1 MYRITRL
8 ENRHILCT
16 SPQCTTYQIK
26 LLVDTGAELNIIKI
40 TSLEDHILID
50 TNKQQR
56 LQGITNEITNTIGST
71 WLDVLVGKNSF
82 KAEFFVVDSDF
93 PIPGDGIVG
102 EPFLMETQ
110 AVIDIGQGELSFPD
124 KTTMELRARCETLV
138 PVCVN
143 DPEMES
149 KGIIIHAQPITDNVS
164 CGNVLNNI
172 INQQLLISV
181 INTSDEAC
189 TINIPKL
196 EELAYEIVNEAS
208 VKHVS
213 GIKEIT
219 INQSD
224 RIEQINKTLRMEHMS
239 TEEREAI
246 QNLCHE
252 FSDVFYLDGDR
263 ISCTNAVYHE
273 IKTPGVTQPIHQK
286 PYRLPYSQKE
296 EISKQVEEMQ
306 RDGIIRQSDSPW
318 NAPLL
323 VVPKKEDAS
332 GTKKYRVVVDFRKL
346 NNVTVGDAFPM
357 PNVTEILDQL
367 GKAKYFT
374 CLDMASGYHQ
384 IPLQAED
391 RQKTGFSTD
400 QGHFEFERM
409 CFGLKGAPATFQ
421 RMMNRVLVGL
431 NGIKT
436 FVYLDDVIIIGT
448 SLEDHQKQLK
458 EVFGRLRKYNL
469 KLQPLKC
476 EFLRKEVAYLGHII
490 TDEGVKPDPKTTECV
505 TRFPVPKNQKDVKSF
520 LGLAGYYRRFIKN
533 FSQLTKPLT
542 NLLKKDAEFIWNDL
556 CQNAFVELKELLVSK
571 PLLQYPDFSRP
582 FIVTTDASNVAI
594 GAILSQGNIGGDLP
608 IAYISRTLNKAEK
621 NYNTTEKEL
630 LAIVWATK
638 QFRPYLFGRRFTIV
652 TDHKPLTWLFNVKDP
667 GARLVRWRLQLEEH
681 EYDIVYKPG
690 TANTNSDALSRI
702 APINSTSN
710 VEEYP
715 TNTYEKYKE
724 DIQTKVIVN
733 ANVVEVEGDLF
744 EATEDFALGH
754 CVSKDFKMSQG
765 VALEF
770 RRRFGQVDKLIQQ
783 NKSVT
788 EITAIKNNQQYL
800 LYMINKE
807 IYHQKPTYETMF
819 YTIKNLRQF
828 CETENIKKVA
838 LPRIGSGHDRLDW
851 EQVRTMIRYIFR
863 NSKIKVLI
871 FNSNSYSNEEKQNI
885 IEEFHSSPLG
895 GHQGVSRTI
904 KRIKMHHSW
913 KGLKKDVITYIKSC
927 ASCQFNKSMNHTIQQ
942 PMVVTSTANVA
953 FEKIFLDIVGPIDK
967 SRKGNSFI
975 LTIQDDLSKFSTAIP
990 LADHTANTIAKA
1002 FVENFICHHGIPK
1015 AIVTDQGPDFM
1026 SRIFTACCKLLQIKK
1041 INTTAYHPQ
1050 ANGALERS
1058 HRTLAEY
1065 LRHYVSEK
1073 KLEWDEYVPY
1083 AMFTYNSTI
1092 HSTTKFQPYELV
1104 YGYPVEVP
1112 HTLTRMPQP
1121 CYNYEDYTFELRRKL
1136 QESSLLA
1143 RENLITNKTKSKT
1156 LYDKNQHEIVIN
1168 VGDRVLLKNHNQNG
1182 KLNSKWKGPYV
1193 VTEIHNNENVTI
1205 LRGRKEIK
1213 VHKNELKIFHS

>member
-1 MYRITRL
+1 MYRITKI

-16 SPQCTTYQIK
+16 SPQCTMDQIK

-40 TSLEDHILID
+40 TSLKDHIIIN
-50 TNKQQR
+50 TNKKKK

-71 WLDVLVGKNSF
+71 ELEIPIGENNF
-82 KAEFFVVDSDF
+82 KTEFFVVDSDF
-93 PIPGDGIVG
+93 PIPGDGILG
-102 EPFLMETQ
+102 EPFLIENQ
-110 AVIDIGQGELSFPD
+110 AVIDIGQGEISFSHKNTIEVP
-124 KTTMELRARCETLV
+124 ARCETVV

-143 DPEMES
+143 NLDMES
-149 KGIIIHAQPITDNVS
+149 KGIIIYAQPITDNVS

-172 INQQLLISV
+172 VNQQLLISV

-189 TINIPKL
+189 TIKLPNL
-196 EELAYEIVNEAS
+196 EELIHETLNEAS
-208 VKHVS
+208 IKHVS
-213 GIKEIT
+213 RTKEIT

-224 RIEQINKTLRMEHMS
+224 RITHINETLRTEHMS
-239 TEEREAI
+239 SEEREAI
-246 QNLCHE
+246 QTLCHE
-252 FSDVFYLDGDR
+252 FSDVFHLEGDR

-286 PYRLPYSQKE
+286 PYKLPYSQKE

-306 RDGIIRQSDSPW
+306 RDGIIRPSDSPW

-346 NNVTVGDAFPM
+346 NNITVGDAFPM

-391 RQKTGFSTD
+391 KQKTGFSTD

-421 RMMNRVLVGL
+421 RMMNRVLIGL

-458 EVFGRLRKYNL
+458 EVFERLRKYNL

-490 TDEGVKPDPKTTECV
+490 TDKGVKPDPKTTECV
-505 TRFPVPKNQKDVKSF
+505 AKFPIPKNQKDVKSF

-542 NLLKKDAEFIWNDL
+542 NLLKKDTEFEWNDL
-556 CQNAFVELKELLVSK
+556 CQNAFTETKQLLVNK
-571 PLLQYPDFSRP
+571 PILQYPDFSRP

-594 GAILSQGNIGGDLP
+594 GAILSQGNIGEDLP

-667 GARLVRWRLQLEEH
+667 GARLIRWRLQLEEH
-681 EYDIVYKPG
+681 EYNIIYKPG

-702 APINSTSN
+702 APINSTHNAEEHSTDAYKNYLEDIRSKLITNSN
-710 VEEYP
+710 VIE
-715 TNTYEKYKE
+715 T
-724 DIQTKVIVN
+724 
-733 ANVVEVEGDLF
+733 EGNLF
-744 EATEDFALGH
+744 EAPEDFTLGH
-754 CVSKDFKMSQG
+754 CVSADLKMSQG
-765 VALEF
+765 IALEF
-770 RRRFGQVDKLIQQ
+770 RRRFGQLERLKQQ
-783 NKSVT
+783 GKTLT
-788 EITAIKNNQQYL
+788 EIAHIQDNQRCI
-800 LYMINKE
+800 LYIINKE
-807 IYHQKPTYETMF
+807 THSQKPSYESMF
-819 YTIKNLRQF
+819 YSLKNLRTF
-828 CETENIKKVA
+828 CETNNITKLA
-838 LPRIGSGHDRLDW
+838 LPKIGSGRDQLNW
-851 EQVRTMIRYIFR
+851 EQVRTMLRYIFK
-863 NSKIKVLI
+863 NTKIKIVI
-871 FNSNSYSNEEKQNI
+871 YNIEYYSQEEKHNI

-913 KGLKKDVITYIKSC
+913 KGIKNDVISYIKSC
-927 ASCQFNKSMNHTIQQ
+927 PSCQINKSTNRTVQQ

-953 FEKIFLDIVGPIDK
+953 FEKIFLDIVGPVDK

-975 LTIQDDLSKFSTAIP
+975 LTIQDDLSKFSTAVP

-1002 FVENFICHHGIPK
+1002 FVENFVCHHGIPK

-1026 SRIFTACCKLLQIKK
+1026 SKIFTACCKLLQIKK

-1050 ANGALERS
+1050 SNGALERS

-1065 LRHYVSEK
+1065 LRHYVNDK
-1073 KLEWDEYVPY
+1073 KLDWDEYVPY

-1092 HSTTKFQPYELV
+1092 HTTTKCQPHELV

-1112 HTLTRMPQP
+1112 HTLTRAPEP
-1121 CYNYEDYTFELRRKL
+1121 CYNYNDYTFELRRKL
-1136 QESSLLA
+1136 QESSLVA
-1143 RENLITNKTKSKT
+1143 RENLITSKT
-1156 LYDKNQHEIVIN
+1156 RSKKSYDKDQHEIVIN
-1168 VGDRVLLKNHNQNG
+1168 VGDKVLLKDHNQKG
-1182 KLNSKWKGPYV
+1182 KLSPKWKGPYPV
-1193 VTEIHNNENVTI
+1193 IEIHNNENVSI
-1205 LRGRKEIK
+1205 LRGRKEVKI
-1213 VHKNELKIFHS
+1213 HKNELKIFHS